1 MNKRS
6 LSHRTHTTS
15 SLSLS
20 AHHHKLSLSLS
31 LSVASRAT
39 TPSLWLFFFS
49 LKLQANDHGYLA
61 NQTTVKKPRS
71 YLFPATIILVL
82 LTPSSVAQLSPSEGR
97 ILFQVQKLLEYP
109 QALQGWNR
117 WTNLC
122 FLPSSPSL
130 KIVCSNGHV
139 TELTIIGIICCI
151 YFSYTN

>member
-1 MNKRS
+1 MKN
-6 LSHRTHTTS
+6 
-15 SLSLS
+15 
-20 AHHHKLSLSLS
+20 
-31 LSVASRAT
+31 
-39 TPSLWLFFFS
+39 LWLCF
-49 LKLQANDHGYLA
+49 
-61 NQTTVKKPRS
+61 S

-130 KIVCSNGHV
+130 KIHWM
-139 TELTIIGIICCI
+139 LIIQVPRP
-151 YFSYTN
+151 FTLDDE

>member
-49 LKLQANDHGYLA
+49 LYWMLIIQ
-61 NQTTVKKPRS
+61 VPRPFT
-71 YLFPATIILVL
+71 LDD
-82 LTPSSVAQLSPSEGR
+82 E
-97 ILFQVQKLLEYP
+97 
-109 QALQGWNR
+109 
-117 WTNLC
+117 
-122 FLPSSPSL
+122 
-130 KIVCSNGHV
+130 
-139 TELTIIGIICCI
+139 
-151 YFSYTN
+151 

>member
-1 MNKRS
+1 MAKSCPLGKTWS
-6 LSHRTHTTS
+6 LIRVVAGWVVNNTS
-15 SLSLS
+15 L
-20 AHHHKLSLSLS
+20 KQ
-31 LSVASRAT
+31 
-39 TPSLWLFFFS
+39 
-49 LKLQANDHGYLA
+49 KLQANDHGYLA

>member
-1 MNKRS
+1 MKN
-6 LSHRTHTTS
+6 
-15 SLSLS
+15 
-20 AHHHKLSLSLS
+20 
-31 LSVASRAT
+31 
-39 TPSLWLFFFS
+39 LWLCF
-49 LKLQANDHGYLA
+49 
-61 NQTTVKKPRS
+61 S